1 MAKNKTAQI
10 LAAVVCASTVLTLSP
25 VHNAF
30 AANDNTGVVLNV
42 TKGNSGVFISV
53 AGNNNPSVLLG
64 NDGDVGVNS
73 INGVE
78 VKTDANGNIILN
90 TTAKPDTVFNL
101 NSMQSNLNNLANAGI
116 APGWIKTDEQIKQ
129 SGFMEQIKDSL
140 AGGKNGVAIGADS
153 YAGRSGIAIGTGANK
168 SAGIGAR
175 RGAISIGSDSN
186 SKGLYSTV
194 IGTKAELNDDP
205 KQSIKISGQ
214 TQTVQGAAATVIGSY
229 NKVETKSQDRA
240 FASVGNN
247 IIGAANTVT
256 DSNGIAIQGS
266 GNTITNAYKNMDV
279 SKANISEI
287 LKGDFSSVLEQE
299 SGEVAVIG
307 GNNTITN
314 TTATTQI
321 GSGTNIT
328 DSEGVFTVGKKNT
341 LNKVQNSVVI
351 GNNITV
357 TDVKNAIA
365 IGNVKEVGSNNS
377 IVMGSDSN
385 IGAKSGQSVAIGY
398 KSTVTNSSGSVAIGQ
413 EATVDMSNTSVVG
426 NGRGPWNGIAIGNNS
441 KTIDSYNG
449 VTIGAYSDITNS
461 NNSVAVGPGLTV
473 KNSAESTTM
482 GHTSHTENSNGAVV
496 IGNGYI
502 LNNNGTLENHYNEA
516 IGSENAVVIGHSN
529 SIKNA
534 ESAIALGDTAS
545 VSGSKGIAIGFN
557 SKVTEVFGTALGG
570 NSEAVAN
577 ATALGADSK
586 ATAAGSV
593 ALGSSSEA
601 KEMNTVSVGSEYIK
615 RKITNVKAG
624 VNDYDAV
631 NVSQLNEVKNS
642 KFTVNLAQPDG
653 STQKIEKGI
662 GESINITGKNANI
675 LSSYNEANNA
685 VSVDLNK
692 NLVDM
697 QSINNNQVKFNQ
709 DKSTTFA
716 DKVTVKADGKISGL
730 TAGTADNEAVNVGQL
745 NEVKAQAGK
754 HTTLTTN
761 DGNVGLTKTET
772 DGQLNYDVALNKNLK
787 DIESVNGLKFGDFD
801 GAFTTLST
809 NDKNV
814 TGNVKIYSDGGIYA
828 DGAISSNK
836 DVITYENGNVKY
848 SLNTI
853 GNNTQKIT
861 YADGITSIAGT
872 TSLAGKVTV
881 GTDGKI
887 SGVTAGEISATS
899 TEAVNGSQLN
909 DIKTLAGKHTTLTT
923 TGEDSNIIVT
933 ETNKDNQLN
942 YDVKLNDKL
951 TDIESIND
959 VKIAKD
965 RNDNIMLDDIN
976 VSDINNKTQHIKHN
990 EGDFFFEKEN
1000 TQVEKAKF
1008 YTDGSAKLNE
1018 GFKVDKDG
1026 NIDAHHLNITNE
1038 KAQIGYG
1045 GIDVTGS
1052 YLETDST
1059 ITVTATGVVSKYNNA
1074 DINNSVAVNKD
1085 GVQITFNDKRY
1096 ATTSSLKVNKQGTTF
1111 ENDGTGTTLIDGK
1124 KITAGSIKVNAE
1136 AGSTITGLSN
1146 TSWNGTTDDSSRVAT
1161 EGQLQNIYDTASKQ
1175 HSIVEA
1181 GDNIVVNSS
1190 ENADGA
1196 NVYTVSV
1203 AKDIK
1208 VNSIK
1213 ATGDIA
1219 TENYSIN
1226 ANGEEIDKLHSAG
1239 IVAGNAYS
1247 SNGIAIGEGS
1257 KSWATNSMAIGQN
1270 SSAEQ
1275 IGSVAIGY
1283 GSKTDRANSV
1293 SFGSVGNERVLTNI
1307 AAGEK
1312 STDAVNKAQLDAV
1325 ATQAGKST
1333 SVIGSDN
1340 INVAKDVDGSI
1351 TKYTVSLKNNVKL
1364 SDENGYT
1371 TISLSGDDG
1380 SASFANGKVNIN
1392 ADGSVTGLGFSLAET
1407 GASFKYGNSSVS
1419 FGADGAK
1426 FTNAVGSTT
1435 INGNAIATGS
1445 VTANSITGLANKTWD
1460 ANNITSG
1467 QAATEDQVKQAVDNV
1482 STQVD
1487 NKVGD
1492 LNNLNEAIKG
1502 NNVVESLNKLDNKV
1516 GNLND
1521 LHSDIKGSSVVDSIN
1536 KVDDKITNVS
1546 GNVDKVT
1553 EKTTDITYDKATGT
1567 TTVGGSKFKDG
1578 NISTGNIKADG
1589 DVTTKDGASLN
1600 TINKNV
1606 GDLTKFDKEIT
1617 ENDKY
1622 KNNQNVVGGIN
1633 AEADIRKNEVSRLD
1647 NRVDVLD
1654 GRVGSLENRVAN
1666 VEERIDK
1673 VGAMSAAIAN
1683 LRTMGYDPEAPTEL
1697 AIGIGQYKS
1706 ETGLALGLFHYPNQ
1720 DFMLSASISTSGD
1733 EVMGGIGA
1741 TWKLGRKTPEQRAQ
1755 IEARHKAEK
1764 AEALKLAAKQAEVKA
1779 QAERHAKLA
1788 QERHNQQVKEA

>member
-30 AANDNTGVVLNV
+30 AADDNTGVGLNV
-42 TKGNSGVFISV
+42 SKGTNGITISV
-53 AGNNNPSVLLG
+53 AGNNNSSVLLG

-129 SGFMEQIKDSL
+129 SGFMEQLKDSL

-256 DSNGIAIQGS
+256 DSNGVAIQGS
-266 GNTITNAYKNMDV
+266 GNKVTNAYKNMDV

-307 GNNTITN
+307 GNNTIEN

-328 DSEGVFTVGKKNT
+328 DSEGVFTIGKKNT

-365 IGNVKEVGSNNS
+365 IGNVNKIASNAVVVGMRAAADYDS
-377 IVMGSDSN
+377 IALGRDATALHQ
-385 IGAKSGQSVAIGY
+385 GVAIG
-398 KSTVTNSSGSVAIGQ
+398 SNTNVTDNSVAIGQ
-413 EATVDMSNTSVVG
+413 NSEATAANSVSLGV
-426 NGRGPWNGIAIGNNS
+426 NS
-441 KTIDSYNG
+441 TA
-449 VTIGAYSDITNS
+449 TGAYS
-461 NNSVAVGPGLTV
+461 V
-473 KNSAESTTM
+473 
-482 GHTSHTENSNGAVV
+482 
-496 IGNGYI
+496 
-502 LNNNGTLENHYNEA
+502 A
-516 IGSENAVVIGHSN
+516 IGD
-529 SIKNA
+529 K
-534 ESAIALGDTAS
+534 
-545 VSGSKGIAIGFN
+545 
-557 SKVTEVFGTALGG
+557 
-570 NSEAVAN
+570 
-577 ATALGADSK
+577 SK
-586 ATAAGSV
+586 ATG
-593 ALGSSSEA
+593 EY
-601 KEMNTVSVGSEYIK
+601 EVSVGSKADNIT
-615 RKITNVKAG
+615 RKITNVTAG
-624 VNDYDAV
+624 EISATSTDAV
-631 NVSQLNEVKNS
+631 NGSQLNEVKNS
-642 KFTVNLAQPDG
+642 KLTINLAQPNG
-653 STQKIEKGI
+653 TVQTVKKGL
-662 GESINITGKNANI
+662 GDSLLVTGKNANI
-675 LSSYNEANNA
+675 LASYDEANSA

-787 DIESVNGLKFGDFD
+787 DIESVNGLKIGDFD

-809 NDKNV
+809 NEKNA
-814 TGNVKIYSDGGIYA
+814 TGNVKIYSDGGILA
-828 DGAISSNK
+828 DGRITSNADVVSHDGNKNK
-836 DVITYENGNVKY
+836 DY
-848 SLNTI
+848 SLNTV
-853 GNNTQKIT
+853 GNDLDKFKE
-861 YADGITSIAGT
+861 AGIIAGT
-872 TSLAGKVTV
+872 TKNDKNPGSYQIAIGNGSVVNAEKGTAIGSGAKVNQGASESVALGTGSVANWNDVVVDGKNDPRGVVSVGKSGDDGFTRRIINVKAGINDTDAVNVSQLNKVSAEASKHTTLSNGDSNLNITDTNQDPTKGANYQINLSDTVNIKNSLSVGNALVANQHGVVINGVTWAQ
-881 GTDGKI
+881 GQFTATDGNATVQVNNGTIGINADTLKINGLSIGAKDVNNLSKI
-887 SGVTAGEISATS
+887 SGVAAGEISATS
-899 TEAVNGSQLN
+899 TDAVNGSQLN

-923 TGEDSNIIVT
+923 TDEDSNIIIT
-933 ETNKDNQLN
+933 ETNKDGQLN

-951 TDIESIND
+951 TLGTGDNQVVING
-959 VKIAKD
+959 
-965 RNDNIMLDDIN
+965 N
-976 VSDINNKTQHIKHN
+976 
-990 EGDFFFEKEN
+990 
-1000 TQVEKAKF
+1000 
-1008 YTDGSAKLNE
+1008 DGSISTTAKGQDILSGSTKFNVNSDGISLDVDNGSGHNSSMKLTQDNTTFSYSE
-1018 GFKVDKDG
+1018 GG
-1026 NIDAHHLNITNE
+1026 
-1038 KAQIGYG
+1038 
-1045 GIDVTGS
+1045 
-1052 YLETDST
+1052 
-1059 ITVTATGVVSKYNNA
+1059 AT
-1074 DINNSVAVNKD
+1074 
-1085 GVQITFNDKRY
+1085 Q
-1096 ATTSSLKVNKQGTTF
+1096 ATTTVIQGQ
-1111 ENDGTGTTLIDGK
+1111 
-1124 KITAGSIKVNAE
+1124 KITAGSVKINAE
-1136 AGSTITGLSN
+1136 AGKSTITGLNN
-1146 TSWNGTTDDSSRVAT
+1146 TTWNGTTDDSSRVAT

-1181 GDNIVVNSS
+1181 GDNIVVDSTKNT
-1190 ENADGA
+1190 DGA

-1203 AKDIK
+1203 AKDLK

-1213 ATGDIA
+1213 ATDDVA

-1239 IVAGNAYS
+1239 IVAGNVYS

-1257 KSWATNSMAIGQN
+1257 KAWATNSMAIGQN

-1293 SFGSVGNERVLTNI
+1293 SFGTVGNERVLTNI

-1312 STDAVNKAQLDAV
+1312 LTDAVNKAQLDEV

-1340 INVAKDVDGSI
+1340 ISVAKDVDGSI

-1371 TISLSGDDG
+1371 TISLNGDDG
-1380 SASFANGKVNIN
+1380 SASFADGKVNIN
-1392 ADGSVTGLGFSLAET
+1392 ADGSVTGLGFGLAET

-1426 FTNAVGSTT
+1426 FTNSVGSTT

-1445 VTANSITGLANKTWD
+1445 VTANSVTGLANKTWD

-1578 NISTGNIKADG
+1578 NITTGNIEASGDIKVDG

-1600 TINKNV
+1600 TVNKNV
-1606 GDLTKFDKEIT
+1606 GDLTKLDKEIT

-1654 GRVGSLENRVAN
+1654 NRVGSLENRVAD